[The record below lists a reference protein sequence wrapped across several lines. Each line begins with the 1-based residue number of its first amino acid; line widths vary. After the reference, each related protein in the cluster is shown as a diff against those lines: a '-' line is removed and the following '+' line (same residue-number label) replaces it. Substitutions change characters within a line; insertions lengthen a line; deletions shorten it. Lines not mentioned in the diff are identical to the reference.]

1 MIDRE
6 LDKWCAGRP
15 WIVGLLCA
23 LMPFAWLW
31 TVYPLKRDFKT
42 VPGRVLSAD
51 IRSVDDIVNGGTH
64 GAFVAHCHELRLAYQ
79 FEAGHSR
86 HAAIARIRA
95 CDLSWLKQFRNKLLT
110 DGITVV

>member
-1 MIDRE
+1 MVRGAAVDRR
-6 LDKWCAGRP
+6 LAVCADAVR
-15 WIVGLLCA
+15 VAVDRVSAQAGLQDGAGPCTQRRL
-23 LMPFAWLW
+23 
-31 TVYPLKRDFKT
+31 
-42 VPGRVLSAD
+42 
-51 IRSVDDIVNGGTH
+51 RSVDDIVNGGTH

-95 CDLSWLKQFRNKLLT
+95 CNLSWLKQFRNKLLT